1 MTIRQVK
8 TGWQVDIQ
16 PGGRSGRR
24 IKKTFKTKAEALAWE
39 RHVQAKVQETPDWAP
54 AKKDLRKLS
63 ELIEIWHRNHGHS
76 LQKDTHRS
84 LLVMCEAM
92 GNPVVEKF
100 TADLFAD
107 YRARRIES
115 GVMPNSANREH
126 AYMRAMF
133 NELIRLGHWKRDNPL
148 QKLRAF
154 KVQEKELSY
163 LTQEQIVE
171 LLDAA
176 AASTN
181 EDLEL
186 ICRIALATG
195 ARWSEAEGLRVS
207 QIHQRRIQYAQTK
220 SGRVRTVP
228 ISEALEKAI
237 RAHAKRKAR
246 GERIFGTAYAA
257 FRKAIERA
265 KIELPAGQLSH
276 VLRHSFA
283 SHFMMNGGN
292 ILTLQKILGHSD
304 LKTTMRYAHMAP
316 DHLEEAVV
324 LNPVANVAMKP
335 R

>member
-1 MTIRQVK
+1 
-8 TGWQVDIQ
+8 
-16 PGGRSGRR
+16 
-24 IKKTFKTKAEALAWE
+24 
-39 RHVQAKVQETPDWAP
+39 
-54 AKKDLRKLS
+54 
-63 ELIEIWHRNHGHS
+63 
-76 LQKDTHRS
+76 
-84 LLVMCEAM
+84 
-92 GNPVVEKF
+92 
-100 TADLFAD
+100 
-107 YRARRIES
+107 
-115 GVMPNSANREH
+115 
-126 AYMRAMF
+126 
-133 NELIRLGHWKRDNPL
+133 
-148 QKLRAF
+148 
-154 KVQEKELSY
+154 VQEKELSY

-228 ISEALEKAI
+228 ISEELEKAI

-316 DHLEEAVV
+316 DHLEEAVA

>member
-1 MTIRQVK
+1 MAINQVK
-8 TGWQVDIQ
+8 TGWQVNIQ
-16 PGGRSGRR
+16 PGGRAGRR

-39 RHVQAKVQETPDWAP
+39 RHVQAKVQDNPEWTP

-76 LQKDTHRS
+76 LNKDTHRS
-84 LLVMCEAM
+84 LLAMCAVMGDPIA
-92 GNPVVEKF
+92 EKF
-100 TADLFAD
+100 TADFFAD
-107 YRARRIES
+107 YRAKRIES
-115 GVMPNSANREH
+115 GVLPNSANREH

-163 LTQEQIVE
+163 LTHEQIKQ
-171 LLDAA
+171 LLESAA
-176 AASTN
+176 TSTN
-181 EDLEL
+181 DDLAL

-220 SGRVRTVP
+220 SGKVRTVP
-228 ISEALEKAI
+228 ISEELEQAI
-237 RAHAKRKAR
+237 RAHAKAKKR
-246 GERIFGTAYAA
+246 GERVFGSAYAA

-265 KIELPAGQLSH
+265 EIELPAGQLSH

-316 DHLEEAVV
+316 DHLEEAVT
-324 LNPVANVAMKP
+324 LNPVANLVIKP